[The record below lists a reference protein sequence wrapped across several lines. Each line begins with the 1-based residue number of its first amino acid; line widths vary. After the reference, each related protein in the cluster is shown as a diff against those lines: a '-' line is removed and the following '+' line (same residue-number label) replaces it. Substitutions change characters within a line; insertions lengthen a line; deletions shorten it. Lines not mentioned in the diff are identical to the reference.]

1 MIIDTFLF
9 NNEFDMLDIHLAITE
24 NYADKWIVLEAD
36 RTLSGLPKEFHLQKN
51 LQKYKEKYGE
61 KFEVLSIKLEPEHPH
76 ASYYETSMRRGFKPR
91 LDKIDGDDIVIHG
104 DLDEIIDP
112 TKWKS
117 IIDLLNIENKPV
129 TCTFDMY
136 VYKFDQLSDRK
147 WKGSVVA
154 KKRMF
159 DSPHDLYKG
168 HMDIIKRK
176 RRDHCVGLPEI
187 VGWHW
192 TWMGS
197 DELIKDKVDSLIEH
211 RGRNP
216 EEVLLAFKQVDSKK
230 AINHKVDSKIV
241 TPAYPDKVLNVIKR
255 YPFYWHNPIV

>member
-9 NNEFDMLDIHLAITE
+9 NNEFDMLDIHLEIT
-24 NYADKWIVLEAD
+24 NMYVDKWIVLEAD

-51 LQKYKEKYGE
+51 IGKYKEKYGDR
-61 KFEVLSIKLEPEHPH
+61 FELLSIELEPNHPH
-76 ASYYETSMRRGFKPR
+76 ASYYETGMRRGFKHK
-91 LDKIDGDDIVIHG
+91 LDKFDKNDIIIHG

-112 TKWKS
+112 TKWS
-117 IIDLLNIENKPV
+117 AITDLLESADKPV

-136 VYKFDQLSDRK
+136 VYKFDQLSNRK

-154 KKRMF
+154 KRRMF

-168 HMDIIKRK
+168 HMEIIKRK
-176 RRDHCVGLPEI
+176 RRDHCVGLDQC

-192 TWMGS
+192 TWMG
-197 DELIKDKVDSLIEH
+197 DDNLIKDKVDSLIEH

-230 AINHKVDSKIV
+230 AINHKVDSQIV
-241 TPAYPDKVLNVIKR
+241 NPTYPDVVLNIIKK
-255 YPFYWHNPIV
+255 YKFYWHQPIL